1 MLEVAYRL
9 SQHMVGRLCVDVRC
23 ARPVGCSRETIIQGG
38 EEAVGE
44 GEEAGEEGSVMRL
57 ELKIREQPAADHRK
71 PEGRLRDGP
80 SKAPGMNGKP
90 RAKNAPQKTTK

>member
-1 MLEVAYRL
+1 
-9 SQHMVGRLCVDVRC
+9 
-23 ARPVGCSRETIIQGG
+23 
-38 EEAVGE
+38 
-44 GEEAGEEGSVMRL
+44 MRL